1 MLRTEL
7 WMTDQEFPARIETS
21 ISFNINLTLHFQPGS
36 GRCIAIFSW
45 QVVKMLIVVVAI
57 FAILWLPHRGLLV
70 YNTLAAYYH
79 YPRYMDLWFL
89 MFAKTCIYINRLL
102 RQYNSPSR
110 ERTSGQDCP
119 DLCV

>member
-1 MLRTEL
+1 
-7 WMTDQEFPARIETS
+7 
-21 ISFNINLTLHFQPGS
+21 
-36 GRCIAIFSW
+36 
-45 QVVKMLIVVVAI
+45 MLIVVVAI

-102 RQYNSPSR
+102 RQYNSPSG
-110 ERTSGQDCP
+110 ERTRGQDCP

>member
-1 MLRTEL
+1 
-7 WMTDQEFPARIETS
+7 
-21 ISFNINLTLHFQPGS
+21 
-36 GRCIAIFSW
+36 
-45 QVVKMLIVVVAI
+45 MLIIVVAI

-102 RQYNSPSR
+102 RQYNSLSGERKNEWTGLSR
-110 ERTSGQDCP
+110 P
-119 DLCV
+119 LCLMSST